1 MSLYE
6 TTDTLTLNLKM
17 LSEPLL
23 KTKSKKIQMK
33 EDILCLEFFFYEH
46 KTKIKTIKELMLC
59 VFKILIL
66 RIIT

>member
-1 MSLYE
+1 MSLYK
-6 TTDTLTLNLKM
+6 TTDTLILNLKM
-17 LSEPLL
+17 LLEPLL

-33 EDILCLEFFFYEH
+33 EDILCLEFFFYE
-46 KTKIKTIKELMLC
+46 TKIKTIKELMLC